1 MTNAT
6 QPYSGADF
14 DRLFAAM
21 PLVAILRGIT
31 PATAEGVDSALA
43 DAGIGLIEVP
53 LNSPDALVT
62 ISRFAAAAQA
72 DRLIGAGTVLDVA
85 SVEAVAARGG
95 WMVVAPNCDIAVIAR
110 ARALGLAC
118 APGVM
123 TPTEAFA
130 ALGAGAG
137 ALKLFPAE
145 LITPAAVKAM
155 RAVLPRS
162 AKLIMVGGIAP
173 ADMAAYL
180 AAGADGFGI
189 GSALYRPGESALE
202 VAAKARVFVEAL
214 HLARSA
220 G

>member
-1 MTNAT
+1 MTAI
-6 QPYSGADF
+6 QDF

-31 PATAEGVDSALA
+31 PATAQGVDRALA

-62 ISRFAAAAQA
+62 IRQFAKAAQN
-72 DRLIGAGTVLDVA
+72 DSLIGAGTVLDVA
-85 SVEAVAARGG
+85 SLEAVAARGG
-95 WMVVAPNCDIAVIAR
+95 RMVVAPNCDVAVIAR
-110 ARALGLAC
+110 ARALSLAC

-130 ALGAGAG
+130 ALRAGAD

-145 LITPAAVKAM
+145 LISPAAVKAM
-155 RAVLPRS
+155 RAVLPRQTR
-162 AKLIMVGGIAP
+162 LIMVGGIAP

-189 GSALYRPGESALE
+189 GFSLYRPGDGAGE
-202 VAAKARVFVEAL
+202 VAAKARAFVAAL
-214 HLARSA
+214 AAARRA
-220 G
+220 D